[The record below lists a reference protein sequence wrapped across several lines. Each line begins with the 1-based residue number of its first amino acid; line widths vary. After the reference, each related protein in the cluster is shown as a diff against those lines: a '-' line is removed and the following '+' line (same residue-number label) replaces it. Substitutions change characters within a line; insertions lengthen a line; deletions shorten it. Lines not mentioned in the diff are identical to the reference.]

1 MKKFRAVIAV
11 MVVLLTVLSIPA
23 YAHGTGKSYVYDHN
37 GETMEIPDPYAVV
50 DTIGNDLNMIAPVDM
65 VVLDDML
72 FILDGGK
79 PDKPGSARIFVL
91 DQNYEPVTE
100 HEGLPMLGLAKR
112 VKADGTAIEG
122 TELPG
127 AFPLRNINTSANTNE
142 EATFQEASG
151 FWVVNNGTKEEPE
164 YVFYVVDTLGHAV
177 FVYESNGY
185 SRVVDGKAVKFGKPD
200 TPLMQDVTELGYL
213 PTDILTD
220 HLGTIYIR
228 VKNEYRGFVMLDQE
242 GNFLQFFGSNEV
254 VRSAE
259 VIFLKMLKP
268 FLTKAQLERIQQAL
282 PMEYANFCIDK
293 EGDFIYGVRGATED
307 MNELVRKINCKGNNV
322 LDYVETFGDNG
333 MVMRADGTQTKTNFN
348 SITVDEDGFITTFDS
363 TAQRLF
369 QYTADGDLMYVF
381 GGQGTQQGTF
391 RGGVDIEAWGD
402 RLLVLDADFGTVTV
416 LEPTAFGRNVRLG
429 QVLYSEG
436 KYEEALKPFQD
447 VVTECMNYEFG
458 YAGIGKAQY
467 MQRDYEAAM
476 DSFYLAH
483 DQENYSMA
491 FKMQRGIMLREM
503 IVPAVGVLAV
513 IVLLLIVLKVLKKK
527 GIIKTRKRVYDEGGK
542 GKYVM
547 HTLLHPVESYEEMRY
562 NQKHSLLIGN
572 IAIFFFF
579 FSTVIKSLYS
589 GFIFNGTSAST
600 YNMLFTVVGILG
612 GFTLFTVV
620 NWLMSS
626 FFEGKGKFKDVW
638 IYLGYATIPY
648 SVTAFAYTLLSN
660 ILTAEEATF
669 LTYLNMVGIG
679 WSLVLALFALQGV
692 HMYSFKKNIVSI
704 LVTILGMLVVI
715 FIVFLMF
722 NLFIQFFSFAES
734 IITELMYR
742 SAVGF

>member
-1 MKKFRAVIAV
+1 MKKFRAVLAV

-23 YAHGTGKSYVYDHN
+23 SAHGTGKSYVYDHN
-37 GETMEIPDPYAVV
+37 METMEIPDPYAVV
-50 DTIGNDLNMIAPVDM
+50 DTIGNDLNLVDPVDM
-65 VVLDDML
+65 VILDEMI

-79 PDKPGSARIFVL
+79 VGMPGSAKIYVL
-91 DQNYEPVTE
+91 DKNYQPVIEHAGLPTLGSAWFANADGSLNYEM
-100 HEGLPMLGLAKR
+100 GML
-112 VKADGTAIEG
+112 DGTIELKTIENG
-122 TELPG
+122 LQT
-127 AFPLRNINTSANTNE
+127 ATS
-142 EATFQEASG
+142 FQEASG
-151 FWVVNNGTKEEPE
+151 FWVTNTGTKEEPD
-164 YVFYVVDTLGHAV
+164 YTFYVVDTMGHAV
-177 FVYESNGY
+177 FIFEETGSA
-185 SRVVDGKAVKFGKPD
+185 RMIDGKVAKFGKPD
-200 TPLMQDVTELGYL
+200 TPLMQDVTEMGYL
-213 PTDILTD
+213 PTDVITD
-220 HLGTIYIR
+220 HLGTIYVR
-228 VKNEYRGFVMLDQE
+228 VKNEYRGFVMLEPD
-242 GNFLQFFGSNEV
+242 GTFLGFFGSNEV

-268 FLTKAQLERIQQAL
+268 FLTDEQLERIQQVL

-307 MNELVRKINCKGNNV
+307 MMELIRKINCKGNNV
-322 LDYVETFGDNG
+322 LDYVETFGDAN
-333 MVMRADGTQTKTNFN
+333 MVMRSDGTQTKTNFN
-348 SITVDEDGFITTFDS
+348 AITVDENNFITAFDS
-363 TAQRLF
+363 TAQRMF
-369 QYTADGDLMYVF
+369 QYTPEGELMYVF

-391 RGGVDIEAWGD
+391 RGGVDIESWGD
-402 RLLVLDADFGTVTV
+402 RLYILDSDFNTITV

-429 QVLYSEG
+429 QTLYGEG

-467 MQRDYEAAM
+467 MQRDYKAAM

-483 DQENYSMA
+483 DQDNYSMA
-491 FKMQRGIMLREM
+491 FKMYRGIAIREM
-503 IVPAVGVLAV
+503 IVPAVIVIAV
-513 IVLLLIVLKVLKKK
+513 VVVLLIVLKVLKSK
-527 GIIKTRKRVYDEGGK
+527 GIIKKRETALDEGGK
-542 GKYVM
+542 GKYVL
-547 HTLLHPVESYEEMRY
+547 HTIFHPIESYEEMRY

-589 GFIFNGTSAST
+589 GFIFNGTNAAT
-600 YNMLFTVVGILG
+600 YNMLFTIVGILG
-612 GFTLFTVV
+612 GFTLFTIV

-669 LTYLNMVGIG
+669 LTYLNIVGIG
-679 WSLVLALFALQGV
+679 WSLVMALFALQGV
-692 HMYSFKKNIVSI
+692 HMYSFKRNLASI

-722 NLFIQFFSFAES
+722 NLFIQFFSFMES